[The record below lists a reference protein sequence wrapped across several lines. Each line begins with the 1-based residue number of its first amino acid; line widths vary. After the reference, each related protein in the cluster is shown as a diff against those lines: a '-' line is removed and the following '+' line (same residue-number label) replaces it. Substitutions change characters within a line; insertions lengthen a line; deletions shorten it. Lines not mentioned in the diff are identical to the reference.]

1 MRQEGISQKV
11 HITYNESFL
20 IEPLFFESPEL
31 IHFRAENTISV
42 SIEFNQSDCEED
54 LEFISRMRA
63 RIG

>member
-1 MRQEGISQKV
+1 MHQVITSQKI
-11 HITYNESFL
+11 HITYNESSL

-54 LEFISRMRA
+54 PEVILRMRT
-63 RIG
+63 RIE